1 MGTWMSRG
9 LDATTVVALLLWSA
23 VFVLPLLYKLAA
35 SKWPPL
41 DDVIFGPLTFSIV
54 TNTLVGFTL
63 LAAIAKGGQTVLAT
77 LLDVDTYL
85 RSTPVYSTPRA
96 TIFERYISTLRY
108 LRSYRDENGHGY
120 DSIVIVAH
128 SLGALISGDLL
139 YYLQSERGKEERQK
153 PDPAKPSSS
162 KFTSIPITLLTM
174 GNPTRQLL
182 NRFFPYLYDWVR
194 PSPDNGKCPLPV
206 PMPCPDDLETL
217 EIEDTAPPDPAD
229 LGLTCWINAYRS
241 GDYVGRSL
249 WLNEWYHRPAYSPG
263 SETPRVISS
272 RDRKRHELCI
282 GAGAHVH
289 YMDDTA
295 PDIAWLLDSL
305 L

>member
-1 MGTWMSRG
+1 
-9 LDATTVVALLLWSA
+9 
-23 VFVLPLLYKLAA
+23 
-35 SKWPPL
+35 
-41 DDVIFGPLTFSIV
+41 
-54 TNTLVGFTL
+54 
-63 LAAIAKGGQTVLAT
+63 
-77 LLDVDTYL
+77 
-85 RSTPVYSTPRA
+85 
-96 TIFERYISTLRY
+96 
-108 LRSYRDENGHGY
+108 
-120 DSIVIVAH
+120 
-128 SLGALISGDLL
+128 
-139 YYLQSERGKEERQK
+139 
-153 PDPAKPSSS
+153 
-162 KFTSIPITLLTM
+162 
-174 GNPTRQLL
+174 
-182 NRFFPYLYDWVR
+182 
-194 PSPDNGKCPLPV
+194 
-206 PMPCPDDLETL
+206 MPCPDDLETL

>member
-1 MGTWMSRG
+1 VS
-9 LDATTVVALLLWSA
+9 AT
-23 VFVLPLLYKLAA
+23 PL
-35 SKWPPL
+35 S
-41 DDVIFGPLTFSIV
+41 
-54 TNTLVGFTL
+54 
-63 LAAIAKGGQTVLAT
+63 
-77 LLDVDTYL
+77 
-85 RSTPVYSTPRA
+85 
-96 TIFERYISTLRY
+96 TIFERHISTLRY
-108 LRSYRDENGHGY
+108 LRSYRDEQDHGY

-139 YYLQSERGKEERQK
+139 YYLQSARGKEEWQK
-153 PDPAKPSSS
+153 TDPDKPSASR
-162 KFTSIPITLLTM
+162 FTSIPITLLTM
-174 GNPTRQLL
+174 GNPARQLL

-194 PSPDNGKCPLPV
+194 PGPDNGKGPLPGPV
-206 PMPCPDDLETL
+206 PFPDDPKTLVIEDAAPPAPDDL
-217 EIEDTAPPDPAD
+217 
-229 LGLTCWINAYRS
+229 GLSCWINAYRS

-263 SETPRVISS
+263 SKTPHVVSS
-272 RDRKRHELCI
+272 SDQKRHELCV